1 MSDWIGLG
9 VIMLILVGAFL
20 GLARLGAPPEEITT
34 EEFERRVEEAKGTT
48 RAGMFAGMYAL
59 QKLMNPR
66 AAEAVEV
73 LRDMKAGHYNKKQQ
87 QGDGDPPEGEN
98 LPDGEDSNGQVK
110 TDGEGT
116 DA

>member
-9 VIMLILVGAFL
+9 VILLLAVAAFL
-20 GLARLGAPPEEITT
+20 GLARLGAPPEEITS
-34 EEFERRVEEAKGTT
+34 EEFERRVEEARGTT
-48 RAGMFAGMYAL
+48 RAGAAAGLYAL

-73 LRDMKAGHYNKKQQ
+73 LKDLKAGHYNKKQE
-87 QGDGDPPEGEN
+87 QGDGDPPEGEGASG
-98 LPDGEDSNGQVK
+98 GEDSEAK
-110 TDGEGT
+110 AKAEGEGT